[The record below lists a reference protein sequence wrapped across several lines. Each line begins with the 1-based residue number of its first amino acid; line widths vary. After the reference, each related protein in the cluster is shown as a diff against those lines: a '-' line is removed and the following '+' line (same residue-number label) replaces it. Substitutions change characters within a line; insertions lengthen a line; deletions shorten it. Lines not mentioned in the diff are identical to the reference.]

1 MTGGHSTIPGGATM
15 KIAMIDPSLFTLP
28 YDLALCRALAAN
40 GCDVTLHGRAL
51 RALERVDRETAAE
64 ASFYRLSEQLRLR
77 IPPGLFRVVKGFEH
91 AVDLAR
97 LTGRLRRARPSVI
110 HFQWSPLPTIDIHAV
125 RAMRAIAPVV
135 LTVHDIKPFNNAPT
149 SALQQVGSKN
159 VWRQFDH
166 LIVHSASSK
175 ASLAAQGIGDDRVS
189 VIPHGVLDTAPTTA
203 RPIAQDGT
211 LTILLFGRIKAYK
224 GIDVMIEALGRL
236 ADPLRRRC
244 RVLIVGE
251 SMIPIEPLQARAAA
265 LGVSGNI
272 EWDLRYVSDSDMA
285 NVFGRA
291 DIFAFPY
298 REIDT
303 SGVLMACLPYAR
315 PIIASRIGAFAT
327 LLQDGVHGRIV
338 PPNDPAALAEAVAAL
353 LGDTQLLRRC
363 GEHVGQLA
371 GKIPSWAEIAE
382 RTTEL
387 YEQLVRARDL
397 ALSQQDIHA
406 GSGEAIASNGLN
418 LLRPLKEQP

>member
-1 MTGGHSTIPGGATM
+1 M

-40 GCDVTLHGRAL
+40 GCDVTLHGRTL
-51 RALERVDRETAAE
+51 RALERVDCETAPQ
-64 ASFYRLSEQLRLR
+64 ASFYRWSEQLRPR
-77 IPPGLFRVVKGFEH
+77 IPPGLFRMVKGLEH
-91 AVDLAR
+91 AADLAR
-97 LTGRLRRARPSVI
+97 LTRRLRRTRPSVV

-135 LTVHDIKPFNNAPT
+135 LTVHDIKPFNDAPT

-159 VWRQFDH
+159 IWRQFDH

-175 ASLAAQGIGDDRVS
+175 SSLAAQGIAEERVS
-189 VIPHGVLDTAPTTA
+189 VIPHGVLDTAPTSA
-203 RPIAQDGT
+203 SPVAQDGT

-251 SMIPIEPLQARAAA
+251 SMIPVGPLQARAAA
-265 LGVSGNI
+265 LGVSDNI

-285 NVFGRA
+285 NVFSKA

-303 SGVLMACLPYAR
+303 SGVLMSCLPYAR

-327 LLQDGVHGRIV
+327 LLEDGVHGRV
-338 PPNDPAALAEAVAAL
+338 VAPDDPAALAEAVATL
-353 LGDTQLLRRC
+353 LSDTRLLRSC
-363 GEHVGQLA
+363 GENVGRLA
-371 GKIPSWAEIAE
+371 GKIPSWTQIAE
-382 RTTEL
+382 RTTAL
-387 YEQLVRARDL
+387 YEHLIRARAL
-397 ALSQQDIHA
+397 APTHQDA
-406 GSGEAIASNGLN
+406 QAQVGPGEAAVSNGIN
-418 LLRPLKEQP
+418 LFRPLKEHP